1 MEEGHPAIREDLAV
15 FTFRAATWEDGQ
27 KVAATGRVETDAAG
41 LYPIMKYDYQ
51 YNDIPGTFQGRY
63 YYTENA
69 SVRMEYLPV
78 GSYVLAETQTPEGYA
93 TADPILIE
101 IPDKGHMVS
110 VGQWSMKDEP
120 LKLSVSKRVIS
131 GGKEVAGA
139 ELSIYPVSED
149 GRISSEALLLHIPE
163 KDGSCREE
171 EARWISGNDGK
182 YTQKEAEAGTIPEDF
197 EEGDLKPHLIEYIP
211 DGDYILREEM
221 TPYGFYSP

>member
-63 YYTENA
+63 YYAENA

-101 IPDKGHMVS
+101 IPDKSYGVRRT
-110 VGQWSMKDEP
+110 V
-120 LKLSVSKRVIS
+120 V
-131 GGKEVAGA
+131 
-139 ELSIYPVSED
+139 Y
-149 GRISSEALLLHIPE
+149 
-163 KDGSCREE
+163 
-171 EARWISGNDGK
+171 
-182 YTQKEAEAGTIPEDF
+182 
-197 EEGDLKPHLIEYIP
+197 EG
-211 DGDYILREEM
+211 
-221 TPYGFYSP
+221 